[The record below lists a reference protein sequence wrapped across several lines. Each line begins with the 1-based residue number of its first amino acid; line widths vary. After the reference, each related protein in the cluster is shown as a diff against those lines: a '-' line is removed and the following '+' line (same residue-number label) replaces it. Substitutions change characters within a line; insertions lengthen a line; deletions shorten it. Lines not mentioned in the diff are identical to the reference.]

1 MKRED
6 NITNKIDW
14 VTVLIY
20 CAIVFLGWL
29 NIYAVTYDENAQTSI
44 FSLDLNSGR
53 QLVFIGGSL
62 IIIAAI
68 LIIDRQFYETFAYI
82 IYGLLLFMLLLVPII
97 GKEVGGNKAWLGIG
111 SFGVQPSE
119 FAKFATA
126 LVVAKTIGS
135 IGFKM
140 DNLRNQLILFALIG
154 TPMFL
159 ILLQKDTGTA
169 MVFSVFVLV
178 FFREGMSPFLII
190 IGIACAVILIIDRQ
204 FYETFAYIIYG
215 LLLFMLLLVPIIG
228 KEVGGNKA
236 WLGIGSFG
244 VQPSEFAKFATAL
257 VVAKTIGSIGFK
269 MDNLRNQLILFA
281 LIGTPMFLIL
291 LQKDTGTAMVFSVF
305 VLVFFREGMSPFLI
319 IIGIACAVIFV
330 LTLLVDNQLY
340 LHVGVAVLL
349 ILAILM
355 GRKKFKRIAMLTA
368 GALAIVMVIASVDYI
383 VSDVLKPHQQNRIK
397 ALINPDADPLG
408 FGWNVTQ
415 SKIAIGSGGFL
426 GKGFLEGTQTKF
438 DFVPEQSTDFIFCTI
453 GEEHGWIG
461 SLFTIALFMLLLLR
475 ILFLAERQKNKF
487 ARVYGYSV
495 ACILFFHFAVNIGM
509 TIGLFP
515 VIGIPL
521 PFFSYGGSSL
531 WGFTILLFIF
541 LKLDAHRMQVLQR
554 L

>member
-1 MKRED
+1 M
-6 NITNKIDW
+6 
-14 VTVLIY
+14 LIY
-20 CAIVFLGWL
+20 GAIVFLGWL
-29 NIYAVTYDENAQTSI
+29 NIYAVTYDENANTSI

-53 QLVFIGGSL
+53 QLVFIGGSV
-62 IIIAAI
+62 IIICAI

-82 IYGLLLFMLLLVPII
+82 IYGLLMVLLLLVPLV

-135 IGFKM
+135 IGFKI
-140 DNLRNQLILFALIG
+140 DNLKNQMILFALIG
-154 TPMFL
+154 APMLL
-159 ILLQKDTGTA
+159 ILLQKDMGTA

-190 IGIACAVILIIDRQ
+190 IGLACGA
-204 FYETFAYIIYG
+204 
-215 LLLFMLLLVPIIG
+215 
-228 KEVGGNKA
+228 
-236 WLGIGSFG
+236 
-244 VQPSEFAKFATAL
+244 
-257 VVAKTIGSIGFK
+257 
-269 MDNLRNQLILFA
+269 
-281 LIGTPMFLIL
+281 
-291 LQKDTGTAMVFSVF
+291 
-305 VLVFFREGMSPFLI
+305 
-319 IIGIACAVIFV
+319 IFV
-330 LTLLVDNQLY
+330 LTLLVDNQYY
-340 LHVGVAVLL
+340 LHLGIGVLL
-349 ILAILM
+349 VLAVLM
-355 GRKKFKRIAMLTA
+355 GRKKFKRIAMLTV
-368 GALAIVMVIASVDYI
+368 GALTIVLMIESVDYI
-383 VSDVLKPHQQNRIK
+383 VTNLLKPHQQNRIK

-541 LKLDAHRMQVLQR
+541 LKLDAHRSQVLQR

>member
-1 MKRED
+1 MKREE

-14 VTVLIY
+14 VTVLVF

-29 NIYAVTYDENAQTSI
+29 NIYAVTYDENADTSI
-44 FSLDLNSGR
+44 FSLELNSGR
-53 QLVFIGGSL
+53 QLIFIGGSI

-82 IYGLLLFMLLLVPII
+82 IYGLLMIMLLLVPII

-126 LVVAKTIGS
+126 LVVAKTIGA

-140 DNLRNQLILFALIG
+140 DNMRNQLILFGLIG
-154 TPMFL
+154 APMLL

-169 MVFSVFVLV
+169 MVFSVFVVV

-190 IGIACAVILIIDRQ
+190 V
-204 FYETFAYIIYG
+204 
-215 LLLFMLLLVPIIG
+215 
-228 KEVGGNKA
+228 
-236 WLGIGSFG
+236 
-244 VQPSEFAKFATAL
+244 
-257 VVAKTIGSIGFK
+257 
-269 MDNLRNQLILFA
+269 
-281 LIGTPMFLIL
+281 
-291 LQKDTGTAMVFSVF
+291 
-305 VLVFFREGMSPFLI
+305 
-319 IIGIACAVIFV
+319 GIACAVIFI
-330 LTLLVDNQLY
+330 LTLLVDNQVY
-340 LHVGVAVLL
+340 LHIGVGVLL
-349 ILAILM
+349 VLAILM
-355 GRKKFKRIAMLTA
+355 GRKKFKRIAMLAA
-368 GALAIVMVIASVDYI
+368 GALTIIMIIASVDYI

-475 ILFLAERQKNKF
+475 IIFLAERQKNKF